1 MSYNETIAVRAGAD
15 LRTKQYFA
23 CEIDGTLASNAV
35 NATGILANKPNN
47 GEDATLV
54 YQGRSKFIAG
64 GTVAAGNPLTV
75 NATGY
80 FTAATSTDQ
89 VVGTCEIAASSGS
102 ITHGVFNFAALGYY
116 A

>member
-1 MSYNETIAVRAGAD
+1 MAYNETIAVRAGAD

-23 CEIDGTLASNAV
+23 CEIDGTVAGSVVGA
-35 NATGILANKPNN
+35 AGILANKPNN

-54 YQGRSKFIAG
+54 YQGRTKFIAG
-64 GTVAAGNPLTV
+64 GAVTAGGPLAI
-75 NATGY
+75 NSTGY

-89 VVGTCEIAASSGS
+89 VAGTCEVAASSGS
-102 ITHGVFNFAALGYY
+102 IGHGVFNFAALGYY